1 MFLLLLHWLTLI
13 ISPLPKNWQ
22 NCCLVSLKMF
32 LKSTQNWLLSSP
44 EDFHEIGHFSA
55 IVFWRNFTWIFLQ
68 DSCEICCFSV
78 NLSLKIS
85 RNLTFFCDLSE
96 ALCYETVLDLVA
108 FFLSPTPPPPPT
120 FFPPASWTSIMFNL
134 DQSYLKKVKV
144 WSTLE
149 AWKNRQNVR
158 SFKDLT
164 GQSLFLTRNCPLT
177 GRYLKPCLMAFFII
191 VISIT

>member
-149 AWKNRQNVR
+149 A
-158 SFKDLT
+158 
-164 GQSLFLTRNCPLT
+164 
-177 GRYLKPCLMAFFII
+177 
-191 VISIT
+191 